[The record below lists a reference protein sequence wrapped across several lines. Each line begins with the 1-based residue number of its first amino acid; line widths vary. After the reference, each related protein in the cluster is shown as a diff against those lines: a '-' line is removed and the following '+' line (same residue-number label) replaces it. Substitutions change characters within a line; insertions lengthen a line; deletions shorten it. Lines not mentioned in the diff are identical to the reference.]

1 MATKKEEK
9 ELEKERKK
17 AAKARYERMK
27 AEGLEK
33 YFTPEQIRYNR
44 NQRLL
49 GAVWPIFRG
58 LIIFGLGFVIMYP
71 LIFMLS
77 TAFRPNTQMSDPS
90 IVWLPKTLTL
100 QNIKETAHVMKYDSW
115 DWSHLLENTI
125 LNTIVLNVVSS
136 VLQVIT
142 CSITGYG
149 FARFKFKGRNA
160 LFAIVLLMIIIPPQ
174 ITTIP
179 LYIQFAYF
187 KIFGII
193 PLYTGNLDPE
203 GNREMVSLIN
213 TGLTMYLPALFANG
227 IKAGLFIYIFRQF
240 FRGLPKELEDA
251 AYLDGCGPFE
261 TYVKIMV
268 PNAKTS
274 FLTVFLFS
282 IVWYWN
288 DFYVSASFFTQNNT
302 VALML
307 KNLNATLTAQLF
319 NNQSVSVRQI
329 IVWLE
334 SGCPLSILPLLVMYT
349 FLQKYFVEGVERSGL
364 TGM

>member
-1 MATKKEEK
+1 MAK
-9 ELEKERKK
+9 
-17 AAKARYERMK
+17 MK
-27 AEGLEK
+27 AEGLEN
-33 YFTPEQIRYNR
+33 YFTPDQIRYNR
-44 NQRLL
+44 NQRIL

-58 LIIFGLGFVIMYP
+58 LILFGLGFVIMYP
-71 LIFMLS
+71 LMFMLS
-77 TAFRPNTQMSDPS
+77 TAFRPNDQMTDPS
-90 IVWLPKTLTL
+90 IVWLPKSLTMD
-100 QNIKETAHVMKYDSW
+100 NITQTAEVMKVSFW
-115 DWSHLLENTI
+115 DWKKPLDNTV
-125 LNTIVLNVVSS
+125 LNTIVLNVVAS
-136 VLQVIT
+136 VLQVVT

-149 FARFKFKGRNA
+149 FARFRFKGRNA
-160 LFAIVLLMIIIPPQ
+160 FFALVLLMIIVPPQ

-179 LYIQFAYF
+179 LYLQYAYF
-187 KIFGII
+187 KLFGII
-193 PLYTGNLDPE
+193 PLYSNGEQL
-203 GNREMVSLIN
+203 SIIN
-213 TGLTMYLPALFANG
+213 SGLTMYLPAIFANG

-288 DFYVSASFFTQNNT
+288 DFYVSSSFFTENRT
-302 VALML
+302 MALML
-307 KNLNATLTAQLF
+307 KNLDAALQQQLF
-319 NNQSVSVRQI
+319 DGQTVSIRQI

-334 SGCPLSILPLLVMYT
+334 SGCLLAILPILIMYT